1 MLKRT
6 KMAVILTGFKQT
18 ERVIPHAEVR
28 VVIRRFHPEP
38 EVAASDE
45 DCSNVNNTR
54 AKPEIAAKVEVH
66 SENSCRL
73 PQTSGK
79 PMSTG
84 VNFTNLL

>member
-1 MLKRT
+1 
-6 KMAVILTGFKQT
+6 MAVILTGFKQT

-38 EVAASDE
+38 EVAASAE
-45 DCSNVNNTR
+45 DCPNANTR

-66 SENSCRL
+66 SENSCRM

-79 PMSTG
+79 VVSIG
-84 VNFTNLL
+84 VNFTNIL